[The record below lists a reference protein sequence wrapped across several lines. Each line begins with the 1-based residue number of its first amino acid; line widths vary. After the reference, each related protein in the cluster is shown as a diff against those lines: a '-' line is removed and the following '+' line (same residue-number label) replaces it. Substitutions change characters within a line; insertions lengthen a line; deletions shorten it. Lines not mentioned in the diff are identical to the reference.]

1 MALKANVTYGAKR
14 SRDFNSDS
22 FCVTLE
28 AEITEPSKAQEE
40 IATLFLRAKEAV
52 AEQIRQANATPQTN
66 VPQQAQQQTQQP
78 QQTQQRPA
86 SKSER
91 LASQAQVKAIYAIA
105 KQQRLERQAL
115 TNILRD
121 EFRQDRPESLTL
133 AEASHLIER
142 LKSRQAS

>member
-28 AEITEPSKAQEE
+28 AEIAEPSKAQEE
-40 IATLFLRAKEAV
+40 IATLFRQAKDAV
-52 AEQIRQANATPQTN
+52 AEQIRQANATPQTAA
-66 VPQQAQQQTQQP
+66 PQQTQQQQQP